1 MTAMEESKPKYIY
14 EMPLKVRDYEVDS
27 QGIVNNANY
36 LHYLEIT
43 RHDFCERAGTSFR
56 DMQQQGLDPVVRK
69 IEIEYLS
76 SLTFG
81 DTMISKLR
89 MERKGARFVFVQ
101 DIFNASTGVPV
112 VHALVTVVCLQNGR
126 LSRGDLLAEAF
137 KEYL

>member
-1 MTAMEESKPKYIY
+1 MTVNETDYTHSLEI
-14 EMPLKVRDYEVDS
+14 KVRDYELDT

-81 DTMISKLR
+81 DTMITKLR

>member
-1 MTAMEESKPKYIY
+1 MTVNETDYTHSVEI
-14 EMPLKVRDYEVDS
+14 KVRDYELDT

>member
-1 MTAMEESKPKYIY
+1 MTVNETDYTHSLEI
-14 EMPLKVRDYEVDS
+14 KVRDYELDT

-101 DIFNASTGVPV
+101 DIFNTSTGVPV